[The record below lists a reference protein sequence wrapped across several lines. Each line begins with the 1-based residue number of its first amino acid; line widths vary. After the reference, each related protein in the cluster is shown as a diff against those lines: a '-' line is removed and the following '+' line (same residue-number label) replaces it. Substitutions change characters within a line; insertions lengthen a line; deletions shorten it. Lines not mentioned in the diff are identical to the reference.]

1 MGRAEGKE
9 ERIEERQK
17 SVKSMT
23 LCNPKDTPKQKRPSE
38 DDRKRLILLM
48 GLPRLERGTYCLG
61 GSRSIHLSY
70 KP

>member
-1 MGRAEGKE
+1 MTYLK
-9 ERIEERQK
+9 
-17 SVKSMT
+17 VNSMAF
-23 LCNPKDTPKQKRPSE
+23 CNPKDTPKQKWPRE
-38 DDRKRLILLM
+38 GDRKWLILLM

>member
-1 MGRAEGKE
+1 MAF
-9 ERIEERQK
+9 
-17 SVKSMT
+17 
-23 LCNPKDTPKQKRPSE
+23 CNPKDTQKRKRPPAG
-38 DDRKRLILLM
+38 DRNWLKELV